1 VGGIN
6 ILLNYP
12 QVVPLGDHFV
22 TDGRSAEYARV
33 IIFIT
38 IGQDEEES
46 LPHGNGLFAFGAEEF
61 LRIKVFVGFSP
72 HII

>member
-1 VGGIN
+1 MGGIN

-46 LPHGNGLFAFGAEEF
+46 LPYGNGLFAFGTEEF
-61 LRIKVFVGFSP
+61 PRIKVFVGFSP
-72 HII
+72 HIV